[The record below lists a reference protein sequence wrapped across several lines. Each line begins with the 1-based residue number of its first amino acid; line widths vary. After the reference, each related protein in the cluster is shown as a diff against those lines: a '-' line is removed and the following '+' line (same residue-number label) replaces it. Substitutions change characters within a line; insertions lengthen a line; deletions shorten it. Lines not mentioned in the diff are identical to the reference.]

1 MVVTRFAPSPTGD
14 LHLGGAWT
22 ALASHALGGRRIL
35 RIEDIDEP
43 RVVSGS
49 QERIV
54 SDLRWL
60 GLHWD
65 LGPEDPTTVQSA
77 RKPLYRDALDRLR
90 AQGLVYPCDC
100 SRAEIARIA
109 SAPHAGED
117 LVYPGTCRNLPH
129 DRAFRRAPALR
140 LAVPPGTVERFHDEG
155 GGGGVVSQHVGRD
168 VGDFVLQRGDGLFS
182 YQLAVAVDDATM
194 GVTHV
199 VRGRDLLAST
209 PRQLLLMRLLGL
221 RAPSTYIHLPL
232 VVDAAGERL
241 AKRTRGARVRALR
254 DAGISPEE
262 VVGVLAFGLG
272 LTADTTPMTPDALAT
287 RCADL
292 AGPLP
297 WARAPFR
304 IPERWAALDANDE
317 QEMP

>member
-35 RIEDIDEP
+35 RVEDIDEP
-43 RVVSGS
+43 RVVPGS
-49 QERIV
+49 LERIV

-65 LGPEDPTTVQSA
+65 LGPEDASTVQSA
-77 RKPLYRDALDRLR
+77 RKALYRDALERLR

-117 LVYPGTCRNLPH
+117 LVYPGTCRDLAP
-129 DRAFRRAPALR
+129 DRQFRRPPAQR
-140 LAVPPGTVERFHDEG
+140 LAVPPGAVERFQDEG

-209 PRQLLLMRLLGL
+209 PRQLLLMRLLEL

-254 DAGISPEE
+254 EGGVSPEE

-272 LTADTTPMTPDALAT
+272 LAADAAPTTPDALAA
-287 RCADL
+287 RCA
-292 AGPLP
+292 GWSGRLP

-304 IPERWAALDANDE
+304 IPERWAALDTHE
-317 QEMP
+317 EETP